1 MASKKIAHARGLR
14 QCDPLSPYLF
24 ILAIDSLQRILEVAT
39 SNGTLSPLRGRNAR
53 LRLSLYADD
62 AIIFINPI
70 QSEVQA
76 LFAILENFGE
86 ATGLRLNL
94 EKCTVAPISCSELNL
109 DEILNSFAGKK
120 WVFR

>member
-14 QCDPLSPYLF
+14 QGDLLSLYLF